1 MNRYVFGAIALTLS
15 GVLGP
20 LVQADV
26 CASLQLAQ
34 NLPGSSNNNPYNSPI
49 HRANPN
55 SMQGTQPS
63 APAIRGPNTVPV
75 PVPVPVPRPPTLD
88 NGGIG
93 NRYPDR
99 TAPASPPKFIPNP
112 PPRDTGTHNR

>member
-1 MNRYVFGAIALTLS
+1 MNRYVFGAIMLALS

-34 NLPGSSNNNPYNSPI
+34 NLPGSTSNNPYNSPI
-49 HRANPN
+49 RRANPN

-63 APAIRGPNTVPV
+63 APAMRGPNT
-75 PVPVPVPRPPTLD
+75 VPVPRPPTLD

-99 TAPASPPKFIPNP
+99 TAPTSPPKFIPNP
-112 PPRDTGTHNR
+112 PPRDTGTNTR